1 MCKGPVKP
9 QRSARVLRGCE
20 RVSPGPCN
28 SGCVK
33 TSRGLW
39 RACALVLLLMGVQ
52 RAHPLHAQR
61 THTAQ
66 PGESERARAPTC
78 CPTKPAI
85 LRRDSMVHHTS
96 RGLWRAC
103 ALVLLLMGVQR
114 AHPLHAQRTHTAQPG
129 ESERAWA
136 PTCWPP
142 NLSPTKPAILRR
154 YFMV

>member
-1 MCKGPVKP
+1 
-9 QRSARVLRGCE
+9 
-20 RVSPGPCN
+20 
-28 SGCVK
+28 
-33 TSRGLW
+33 
-39 RACALVLLLMGVQ
+39 MGVQ

-103 ALVLLLMGVQR
+103 ALVLLLTGVQR
-114 AHPLHAQRTHTAQPG
+114 AHHPLHAQRTHTAQPG

-136 PTCWPP
+136 PTACC
-142 NLSPTKPAILRR
+142 PTKPAILRR
-154 YFMV
+154 DSTVHHTSRALCRACALVLLLTGVQQAHPLHAQRTHTAQPGESE